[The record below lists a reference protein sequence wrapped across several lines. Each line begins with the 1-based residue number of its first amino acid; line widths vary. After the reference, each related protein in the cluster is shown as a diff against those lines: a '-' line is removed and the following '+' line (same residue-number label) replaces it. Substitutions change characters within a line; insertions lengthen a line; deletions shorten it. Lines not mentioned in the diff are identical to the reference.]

1 MTFVLAYLSAL
12 LDGFLDRD
20 KREGDYMEN
29 SKDLAKGEC
38 D

>member
-1 MTFVLAYLSAL
+1 MTFVLACLSAL

-20 KREGDYMEN
+20 KREGDFIEKN
-29 SKDLAKGEC
+29 KDLAKGEC